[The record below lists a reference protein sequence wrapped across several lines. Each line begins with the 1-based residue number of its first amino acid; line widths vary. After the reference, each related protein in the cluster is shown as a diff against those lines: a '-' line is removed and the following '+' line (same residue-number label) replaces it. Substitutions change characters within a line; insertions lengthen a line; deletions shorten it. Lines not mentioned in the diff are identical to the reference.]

1 MAITLKKNIS
11 ATWII
16 VHVLYVV
23 YLVIIIFFLM
33 IFSVGEPIEVPKVEN
48 PSQELIN
55 EYHEKFF
62 SALLDLF
69 EKYRE
74 KYDMNGK
81 DSELVFL

>member
-1 MAITLKKNIS
+1 MKNLS
-11 ATWII
+11 VTWIK
-16 VHVLYVV
+16 VLC
-23 YLVIIIFFLM
+23 LLPIQF
-33 IFSVGEPIEVPKVEN
+33 IFSFDFLVGEPIKVPKVEN
-48 PSQELIN
+48 PSQELID

-62 SALLDLF
+62 NALLDLF

>member
-1 MAITLKKNIS
+1 
-11 ATWII
+11 
-16 VHVLYVV
+16 
-23 YLVIIIFFLM
+23 M